1 MLNQI
6 ILNTPRWVWVL
17 LLALLWLGL
26 SQTRARS
33 ASLQRITVLPLV
45 MTGLSLYGCLASF
58 DSGAALLVWLVA
70 GMLAVTWVL
79 PQELPEATRYDAA
92 MRRFSLPGS
101 WLPLA
106 LIMGLFLTKYF
117 VGVVTALQ
125 PGLRGDPVFA
135 FGFSVLYGAFSG
147 VFVARAARLWRL
159 ASQQGSVAAPAIAQ
173 SA

>member
-1 MLNQI
+1 M
-6 ILNTPRWVWVL
+6 
-17 LLALLWLGL
+17 
-26 SQTRARS
+26 
-33 ASLQRITVLPLV
+33 
-45 MTGLSLYGCLASF
+45 
-58 DSGAALLVWLVA
+58 
-70 GMLAVTWVL
+70 L